1 MNRQRLTWIVIGV
14 VFAALL
20 VVRGMT
26 GQGLGRV
33 YVQREDVAYAKVEVK
48 SDDGSTSTTWK
59 RVAEGEPAEVRW
71 QEWSAVPPKAWFEAQ
86 AKDPSQTV
94 ITLSWPRTIGLWL
107 AAFFTLAIFSF
118 LWADNFF
125 YKLAEATVIGVSA
138 AYWMVI
144 GFWDTLVPKLF
155 GALVPALVQAHV
167 QPSLKPVDEVQW
179 WSMMLALV
187 LGMMMLWRLAPRG
200 GWIGAWP
207 LAFIVGV
214 TAGLKIVSHVES
226 DLMAQGLATME
237 SVVAVVP
244 GADGATDAAAS
255 VWSTLAN
262 LLVVVGVLSAL
273 TYFLFSVEH
282 KGVVGGTA
290 RVGVWYLMITFG
302 AAFGFTVMGRIA
314 LLAAR
319 FEFMFDDWL
328 WLIDPNHLRA

>member
-1 MNRQRLTWIVIGV
+1 MSRQRLAWIVIGV

-20 VVRGMT
+20 VVRGMS

-33 YVQREDVAYAKVEVK
+33 YVQREDVSYAKVE
-48 SDDGSTSTTWK
+48 SREADGSATVSWK
-59 RVAEGEPAEVRW
+59 RVAEGDAADVRW

-86 AKDPSQTV
+86 AKDPAQNR
-94 ITLSWPRTIGLWL
+94 IELSWPRTIGLWL

-118 LWADNFF
+118 LWADNVF
-125 YKLAEATVIGVSA
+125 YKLAEAAVVGVSA

-155 GALVPALVQAHV
+155 GALLPALVQAHV
-167 QPSLKPVDEVQW
+167 QPSLKPVSEVQW
-179 WSMMLALV
+179 WSMALALA
-187 LGMMMLWRLAPRG
+187 LGVMMLWRLAPRG

-237 SVVAVVP
+237 SVVVVVP
-244 GADGATDAAAS
+244 GADGATDWYAS
-255 VWSTLAN
+255 LWPTLAN
-262 LLVVVGVLSAL
+262 VLVVAGVLSAL

-319 FEFMFDDWL
+319 FEFLFDDWL
-328 WLIDPNHLRA
+328 WLIDPNHLRS